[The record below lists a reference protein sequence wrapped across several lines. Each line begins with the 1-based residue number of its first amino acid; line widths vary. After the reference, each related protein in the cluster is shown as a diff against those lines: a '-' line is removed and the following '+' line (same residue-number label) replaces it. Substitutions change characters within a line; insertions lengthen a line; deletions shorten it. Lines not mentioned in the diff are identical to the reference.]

1 MGGRN
6 GTIPIYNW
14 RSFLDNGLNY
24 DKGTVMKKLNFAL
37 ITICTL
43 FIAQSILAQ
52 ESIEARIG
60 DVEMN
65 KLVTESPQYQ
75 DMTSAIEEE
84 FAARVRD
91 ITAKE
96 AALNAATDQL
106 NQDNLALSQDERN
119 NTLLKLNADQR
130 ELKYLTDSFQEDRN
144 NRIQIESNKIV
155 VEIINSIEKYGRDN
169 AFDLIINRTRIS
181 QNTILNGGTVFSGA
195 SVDITNE
202 IARILEKKFQEDKAG
217 G

>member
-1 MGGRN
+1 
-6 GTIPIYNW
+6 
-14 RSFLDNGLNY
+14 
-24 DKGTVMKKLNFAL
+24 MKKLNFTL
-37 ITICTL
+37 TIIGTL
-43 FIAQSILAQ
+43 FLAQSILAQ
-52 ESIEARIG
+52 ESLEARIG
-60 DVEMN
+60 VVDMN
-65 KLVTESPQYQ
+65 KLVQESPQYL

-84 FAARVRD
+84 FAGRVRD

-96 AALNAATDQL
+96 SAFNAAQDQL
-106 NQDNLALSQDERN
+106 NQDNLALSQDERQ

-130 ELKYLTDSFQEDRN
+130 ELKYLAESFQEDRN
-144 NRIQIESNKIV
+144 NRIQIESNKIF